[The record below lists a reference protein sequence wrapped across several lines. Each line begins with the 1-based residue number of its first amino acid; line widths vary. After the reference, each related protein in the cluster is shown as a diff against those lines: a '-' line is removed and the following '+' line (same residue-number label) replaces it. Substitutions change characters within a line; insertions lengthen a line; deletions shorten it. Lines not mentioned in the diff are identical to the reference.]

1 MALHVGAN
9 LGGATPVDR
18 IVALEVAVTA
28 LDAAVAKIAQAI
40 IDNGNRTQT
49 ALESAIA
56 LGLPQPP
63 PLPSTVSS

>member
-18 IVALEVAVTA
+18 IVALEAAVTA

-40 IDNGNRTQT
+40 IDGGNRAQT
-49 ALESAIA
+49 AIESASA
-56 LGLPQPP
+56 LGLPDPA
-63 PLPSTVSS
+63 PLPSTVSQ